1 MGIQFGPDFT
11 FGVATAS
18 YQVEGA
24 VHEGGRGVS
33 IWDTFSHTP
42 GKTFGGQTGDVACDH
57 YHRVDKDLDTMVELG
72 VDSYR
77 FSIDWP
83 RIQPNG
89 TGPANQA
96 GIDFYSHLVD
106 KLLERGI
113 TPFATLYHWDLP
125 QALEDKGGWP
135 ARDTAYRFADYTDL
149 VAQALGDRVAMWATL
164 NEPWC
169 TAMVGYASGEHAPGL
184 HSPAKAIAAAH
195 HLNLAHGLAVQALRS
210 RTTGKIGVVLNIHQ
224 IYPESDSAED
234 VQACRTAQAAAN
246 WIFSDPMLQGCYDD
260 LTIESMRPHTD
271 WEFVHD
277 GDMDLIHQ
285 DLDMVGLNYYFPSTL
300 RAGKTR
306 STEPTPWVGAESV
319 EWVAPR
325 PPLTQMGWPIDPHGL
340 TDQITDFHQR
350 YPDVDLVVS
359 ENGAA
364 MPDKV
369 SEDGI
374 IHDQDRIDYLDSHI
388 RAVHDALDAGAP
400 VKGYYLWAL
409 MDNFEWAHGYS
420 KRFGIL
426 HMNYDTLERTWKDS
440 ARWYQQFLATRT
452 LP

>member
-24 VHEGGRGVS
+24 VNEGGRGRS

-42 GKTFGGQTGDVACDH
+42 GKTWQGQTGDVACDH
-57 YHRVDKDLDTMVELG
+57 YHRVDEDLDLMVELG

-83 RIQPNG
+83 RIQPDG
-89 TGPANQA
+89 TGPANHA
-96 GIDFYSHLVD
+96 GIDFYSRLVD
-106 KLLERGI
+106 GLLERNI

-135 ARDTAYRFADYTDL
+135 ARDTAYRFADYADQ
-149 VAQALGDRVAMWATL
+149 VAQALGDRIPMWATL

-169 TAMVGYASGEHAPGL
+169 TAMLGYASGEHAPGL

-210 RTTGKIGVVLNIHQ
+210 RTNGKLGVVLNIHQ
-224 IYPESDSAED
+224 IYPESDSPED
-234 VQACRTAQAAAN
+234 VHACRIAQATGN
-246 WIFSDPMLQGCYDD
+246 WLYSDPMLAGRYDD
-260 LTIESMRPHTD
+260 LTLEALNPYTD
-271 WEFVHD
+271 WDFIRD
-277 GDMDLIHQ
+277 GDLDLIHQ
-285 DLDMVGLNYYFPSTL
+285 NLDMVGLNYYFSSTI
-300 RAGKTR
+300 RAGRTQ
-306 STEPTPWVGAESV
+306 SADPAPWLGTQNSQ
-319 EWVAPR
+319 WVAPR
-325 PPLTQMGWPIDPHGL
+325 PPLTEMGWPIDPHGL

-369 SEDGI
+369 SDDGKV
-374 IHDQDRIDYLDSHI
+374 HDNDRIDYLDAHF
-388 RAVHDALDAGAP
+388 RAIHDALNLGAP
-400 VKGYYLWAL
+400 VKGYYLWSL

-420 KRFGIL
+420 MRFGIL
-426 HMNYDTLERTWKDS
+426 RVNYDTLERTWKDS
-440 ARWYQQFLATRT
+440 ARWYQQFLGTRT

>member
-1 MGIQFGPDFT
+1 MSIQFGPDFV

-24 VHEGGRGVS
+24 VKEGGRGVS

-42 GKTFGGQTGDVACDH
+42 GKIWQGQTGDVACDH
-57 YHRVDKDLDTMVELG
+57 YHRVDEDLDLMVELG

-83 RIQPNG
+83 RIQPDG
-89 TGPANQA
+89 TGPANRA
-96 GIDFYSHLVD
+96 GIDFYSRLVD
-106 KLLERGI
+106 GLLERNI
-113 TPFATLYHWDLP
+113 TPLATLYHWDLP

-135 ARDTAYRFADYTDL
+135 NRDTAYRFADYVDE

-169 TAMVGYASGEHAPGL
+169 TAMLGYASGEHAPGL

-210 RTTGKIGVVLNIHQ
+210 RTHGKVGVVLNIHQ

-234 VQACRTAQAAAN
+234 IQACRTAQATGN
-246 WIFSDPMLQGCYDD
+246 WLYSDPMLAGRYDD
-260 LTIESMRPHTD
+260 LTIEALNPYTD
-271 WEFVHD
+271 WEFIHD
-277 GDMDLIHQ
+277 GDLDLIHQ
-285 DLDMVGLNYYFPSTL
+285 NLDMVGLNYYFPSTI
-300 RAGKTR
+300 RAGKAL
-306 STEPTPWVGAESV
+306 SVGPWLGTENTQ
-319 EWVAPR
+319 WVAPR
-325 PPLTQMGWPIDPHGL
+325 PPLTEMGWPIDPHGL

-350 YPDVDLVVS
+350 YPDVDIIIS

-364 MPDKV
+364 MPDTVSDDGKV
-369 SEDGI
+369 
-374 IHDQDRIDYLDSHI
+374 HDQDRIDYLDGHF
-388 RAVHDALDAGAP
+388 RAIHDALDLGAP
-400 VKGYYLWAL
+400 VKGYYLWSL
-409 MDNFEWAHGYS
+409 MDNFEWSHGYS

-426 HMNYDTLERTWKDS
+426 RVNYDTLERTWKDS